1 MPYHRQMLILVYNGV
16 ENWATVFI
24 SNQISVHI
32 LHYILMNEFFPWQ
45 MVLLQAWKSRVET
58 YILHIKLNQCFL
70 DVIDGHRAGV
80 SVT

>member
-1 MPYHRQMLILVYNGV
+1 MPYHRQML
-16 ENWATVFI
+16 
-24 SNQISVHI
+24 QISVHI

-58 YILHIKLNQCFL
+58 YILHIKLNLRFL
-70 DVIDGHRAGV
+70 EVIDGHMVRAGV